1 MCLPAYACADSLCCA
16 RTAQDTADA
25 NESDRLAILQPGSSV
40 ATALS
45 EGESRPK
52 HVQLLEVE
60 DTKGPEGTQWR
71 LIKLPLT
78 TVRPFVF
85 EQASAPAKHAPDTY
99 LPGVQEW
106 LLGCA

>member
-1 MCLPAYACADSLCCA
+1 MCSPTSTPADSRDFA
-16 RTAQDTADA
+16 RMAQDTPDDSPADRIA
-25 NESDRLAILQPGSSV
+25 LLQPGSSV

-60 DTKGPEGTQWR
+60 DTHGPEGTQWR
-71 LIKLPLT
+71 LVKLPLT

-85 EQASAPAKHAPDTY
+85 EQASALPTMDPAHAS
-99 LPGVQEW
+99 
-106 LLGCA
+106 LLVFRSGC

>member
-1 MCLPAYACADSLCCA
+1 M
-16 RTAQDTADA
+16 AQETQDDDPV
-25 NESDRLAILQPGSSV
+25 DRIALLQPGSSV

-60 DTKGPEGTQWR
+60 GTQWR
-71 LIKLPLT
+71 LVKLPLT

-85 EQASAPAKHAPDTY
+85 EQASVFCRTWAF
-99 LPGVQEW
+99 LVFRSS
-106 LLGCA
+106 C

>member
-1 MCLPAYACADSLCCA
+1 MCLPTCTPADSRNLA
-16 RTAQDTADA
+16 RTAQDTPDDSPADRIA
-25 NESDRLAILQPGSSV
+25 LLQPGSSV

-60 DTKGPEGTQWR
+60 DTHGPEGTQWR
-71 LIKLPLT
+71 LVKLPLT

-85 EQASAPAKHAPDTY
+85 EQASAPAGHGPAVCLAD
-99 LPGVQEW
+99 VQQW
-106 LLGCA
+106 LLQC

>member
-1 MCLPAYACADSLCCA
+1 MCLSAYACADSCNL
-16 RTAQDTADA
+16 AQTTQETSES
-25 NESDRLAILQPGSSV
+25 NEKDRIEILQPGSSV

-52 HVQLLEVE
+52 HVQMLEVE

-71 LIKLPLT
+71 LVKLPLT

-85 EQASAPAKHAPDTY
+85 EQASTPAEHAPGT
-99 LPGVQEW
+99 
-106 LLGCA
+106 